1 MFIHSSIDRLLAV
14 VSNAGMQCIY
24 LCLNTCFSFLS
35 GIFLGIEWL
44 DHMIILCSTFW
55 IIAKLFQCLI
65 CLHPHQQC
73 MRIPSF
79 PTSLAILVTLF
90 FWCVILVHVKWC
102 VFVVWFAFLRWWMM
116 LSILSYDRWIY
127 VIFGETSR
135 VLCQS

>member
-14 VSNAGMQCIY
+14 VSNAGMQCMY

-44 DHMIILCSTFW
+44 DHMILLCSTFW

-65 CLHPHQQC
+65 SLHPHQQC

-79 PTSLAILVTLF
+79 PTSLAIPVTLF
-90 FWCVILVHVKWC
+90 LMCNPGTCEMVC
-102 VFVVWFAFLRWWMM
+102 FVVWFAFLRWWMM
-116 LSILSYDRWIY
+116 LSILSHDRWIY